1 MEKGILSFFVHESF
15 AGIFNCSTSNT
26 ASKDVSKTTLTETK
40 LLPLTVSTQD
50 WFHPEPPQA
59 VVCITGADPMVAFTD
74 V

>member
-15 AGIFNCSTSNT
+15 ADILNFSISNI
-26 ASKDVSKTTLTETK
+26 APKDVSKTALTETK

-50 WFHPEPPQA
+50 WLHPEMPQA
-59 VVCITGADPMVAFTD
+59 VVSITGADPMVAFTD